1 VALEDVEILKAL
13 HLLEEV
19 VTLEVA
25 EAHLIDVLLIDQI
38 EILAEVIENL
48 LADLE
53 ENVEKVRNN
62 NYKNIKPHKQS
73 ACEVFF
79 WVNSLNCF
87 NYDTTIK
94 IAIKIKTAICVHFK

>member
-1 VALEDVEILKAL
+1 MVENHLAARKKAALEDVEILKVL

-62 NYKNIKPHKQS
+62 SYKNLKPHKQS

-79 WVNSLNCF
+79 WEKFFTLL
-87 NYDTTIK
+87 YL
-94 IAIKIKTAICVHFK
+94 